1 MSIQSEE
8 ESKRFIRLNVQL
20 DGEPK
25 LDDLSK
31 ILEMLIAAK
40 GYSSAAMA
48 LTRNYMYSTS
58 FYFEHDE
65 IPLLDADVYHCSRK
79 LKTVL

>member
-1 MSIQSEE
+1 MTSIDGEKKWSGLIDGIQSEE

-31 ILEMLIAAK
+31 MLLAA
-40 GYSSAAMA
+40 
-48 LTRNYMYSTS
+48 N
-58 FYFEHDE
+58 
-65 IPLLDADVYHCSRK
+65 
-79 LKTVL
+79 